1 MDKLKRVFAMIGVVL
16 LVFMYLMTI
25 ITAITASD
33 GAHNWF
39 IGSIML
45 TVFVPVILY
54 AINMLINIQK
64 RNEANN
70 RMREEMYMR
79 QIKDALKAKA
89 EQEKAQKDAQ
99 MAAAQGQVQQGT
111 QMTAAQG
118 QVQQGT
124 QMAAAQ
130 GQVQQ
135 GTQMTAAQG
144 QMQQGTQM
152 PAPQEK
158 ES

>member
-25 ITAITASD
+25 ITSITASD

-89 EQEKAQKDAQ
+89 EQEKAQP
-99 MAAAQGQVQQGT
+99 AAAQGQVQQE
-111 QMTAAQG
+111 A
-118 QVQQGT
+118 
-124 QMAAAQ
+124 QMAAVQ
-130 GQVQQ
+130 GQAQV
-135 GTQMTAAQG
+135 AAE
-144 QMQQGTQM
+144 
-152 PAPQEK
+152 PQEK

>member
-1 MDKLKRVFAMIGVVL
+1 MIGVVL
-16 LVFMYLMTI
+16 LVLMYLMTI

-89 EQEKAQKDAQ
+89 EQEKAQT
-99 MAAAQGQVQQGT
+99 AAAQGQVQQGT
-111 QMTAAQG
+111 QMSAAQG

-124 QMAAAQ
+124 QTAAAQ

-135 GTQMTAAQG
+135 GTQMS
-144 QMQQGTQM
+144 
-152 PAPQEK
+152 APQEK

>member
-89 EQEKAQKDAQ
+89 EQEKAQP
-99 MAAAQGQVQQGT
+99 AAAQGQVQ
-111 QMTAAQG
+111 
-118 QVQQGT
+118 VQQEA
-124 QMAAAQ
+124 QMAAVQ
-130 GQVQQ
+130 GQAQV
-135 GTQMTAAQG
+135 AAE
-144 QMQQGTQM
+144 
-152 PAPQEK
+152 PQEK

>member
-79 QIKDALKAKA
+79 QMKAKA
-89 EQEKAQKDAQ
+89 EQEKAQP
-99 MAAAQGQVQQGT
+99 AAAQGQVQQE
-111 QMTAAQG
+111 A
-118 QVQQGT
+118 
-124 QMAAAQ
+124 QMAAVQ
-130 GQVQQ
+130 GQAQV
-135 GTQMTAAQG
+135 AAE
-144 QMQQGTQM
+144 
-152 PAPQEK
+152 PQEK

>member
-79 QIKDALKAKA
+79 QIKDALKAK
-89 EQEKAQKDAQ
+89 EKAQP
-99 MAAAQGQVQQGT
+99 AAAQGQVQQEA
-111 QMTAAQG
+111 QPAAVQG
-118 QVQQGT
+118 QAQV
-124 QMAAAQ
+124 AAE
-130 GQVQQ
+130 
-135 GTQMTAAQG
+135 
-144 QMQQGTQM
+144 
-152 PAPQEK
+152 PQEK

>member
-1 MDKLKRVFAMIGVVL
+1 MEKLKRVFAMIGVVL
-16 LVFMYLMTI
+16 LVLMYLMTI

-99 MAAAQGQVQQGT
+99 MAAAQGQTQQGVQTAAAQGRTQQGT
-111 QMTAAQG
+111 QTATVQG
-118 QVQQGT
+118 QAQQGV
-124 QMAAAQ
+124 QMA
-130 GQVQQ
+130 
-135 GTQMTAAQG
+135 
-144 QMQQGTQM
+144 
-152 PAPQEK
+152 APQEK

>member
-1 MDKLKRVFAMIGVVL
+1 MEKLKRVFAMIGVVL
-16 LVFMYLMTI
+16 LVLMYLMTI

-99 MAAAQGQVQQGT
+99 MAAAQGQVQQGV
-111 QMTAAQG
+111 QTAAPQG
-118 QVQQGT
+118 QTQQGT
-124 QMAAAQ
+124 QTATVQ
-130 GQVQQ
+130 GKAQQ
-135 GTQMTAAQG
+135 GVQMA
-144 QMQQGTQM
+144 
-152 PAPQEK
+152 APQEK

>member
-1 MDKLKRVFAMIGVVL
+1 MIGVVL

-89 EQEKAQKDAQ
+89 EQEKAQP
-99 MAAAQGQVQQGT
+99 AAAQGQVQKE
-111 QMTAAQG
+111 A
-118 QVQQGT
+118 
-124 QMAAAQ
+124 QMAAVQ
-130 GQVQQ
+130 GQAQV
-135 GTQMTAAQG
+135 AAE
-144 QMQQGTQM
+144 
-152 PAPQEK
+152 PQEK

>member
-1 MDKLKRVFAMIGVVL
+1 MEKLKRVFAMIGVVL
-16 LVFMYLMTI
+16 LVLMYLMTI

-89 EQEKAQKDAQ
+89 EQEKAQ
-99 MAAAQGQVQQGT
+99 MAAAQGQAQQGT
-111 QMTAAQG
+111 QTA
-118 QVQQGT
+118 
-124 QMAAAQ
+124 
-130 GQVQQ
+130 
-135 GTQMTAAQG
+135 AAQG
-144 QMQQGTQM
+144 QMQQGAQT
-152 PAPQEK
+152 AAAQEK

>member
-1 MDKLKRVFAMIGVVL
+1 MIGVVL

-39 IGSIML
+39 
-45 TVFVPVILY
+45 FVPVILY

-89 EQEKAQKDAQ
+89 EQEKAQP
-99 MAAAQGQVQQGT
+99 AAAQGQVQQE
-111 QMTAAQG
+111 A
-118 QVQQGT
+118 
-124 QMAAAQ
+124 QMAAVQ
-130 GQVQQ
+130 GQAQV
-135 GTQMTAAQG
+135 AAE
-144 QMQQGTQM
+144 
-152 PAPQEK
+152 PQEK

>member
-1 MDKLKRVFAMIGVVL
+1 MIGVVL

-89 EQEKAQKDAQ
+89 EQEKAQKEAQ
-99 MAAAQGQVQQGT
+99 MAAAQGQAQQPMMG
-111 QMTAAQG
+111 QAQVAAEPQG
-118 QVQQGT
+118 
-124 QMAAAQ
+124 
-130 GQVQQ
+130 
-135 GTQMTAAQG
+135 
-144 QMQQGTQM
+144 
-152 PAPQEK
+152 K

>member
-1 MDKLKRVFAMIGVVL
+1 
-16 LVFMYLMTI
+16 MTI

-89 EQEKAQKDAQ
+89 EQEKAQGQVQQEAQ
-99 MAAAQGQVQQGT
+99 MAAVQGQAQV
-111 QMTAAQG
+111 AAE
-118 QVQQGT
+118 
-124 QMAAAQ
+124 
-130 GQVQQ
+130 
-135 GTQMTAAQG
+135 
-144 QMQQGTQM
+144 
-152 PAPQEK
+152 PQEK

>member
-1 MDKLKRVFAMIGVVL
+1 MEKLKRVFAMIGVVL
-16 LVFMYLMTI
+16 LVLMYLMTI

-64 RNEANN
+64 SIEANN

-89 EQEKAQKDAQ
+89 EQEKAQT
-99 MAAAQGQVQQGT
+99 AAAQGQVQLGT
-111 QMTAAQG
+111 QTAAL
-118 QVQQGT
+118 
-124 QMAAAQ
+124 
-130 GQVQQ
+130 
-135 GTQMTAAQG
+135 
-144 QMQQGTQM
+144 
-152 PAPQEK
+152 QEK

>member
-1 MDKLKRVFAMIGVVL
+1 MEKLKRVFAMIGVVL
-16 LVFMYLMTI
+16 LVLMYLMTI

-89 EQEKAQKDAQ
+89 EQEKAQT
-99 MAAAQGQVQQGT
+99 AAAQGQVQQGT
-111 QMTAAQG
+111 QTAAL
-118 QVQQGT
+118 
-124 QMAAAQ
+124 
-130 GQVQQ
+130 
-135 GTQMTAAQG
+135 
-144 QMQQGTQM
+144 
-152 PAPQEK
+152 QEK

>member
-79 QIKDALKAKA
+79 QIKDALEAKA
-89 EQEKAQKDAQ
+89 EQEKAQP
-99 MAAAQGQVQQGT
+99 AAAQGQVQQE
-111 QMTAAQG
+111 A
-118 QVQQGT
+118 
-124 QMAAAQ
+124 QMAAVQ
-130 GQVQQ
+130 GQAQV
-135 GTQMTAAQG
+135 AAE
-144 QMQQGTQM
+144 
-152 PAPQEK
+152 PQEK

>member
-1 MDKLKRVFAMIGVVL
+1 MEKLKRVFAMIGVVL
-16 LVFMYLMTI
+16 LVLMYLMTI

-89 EQEKAQKDAQ
+89 EQDKAQTAAAQ
-99 MAAAQGQVQQGT
+99 GQMQQGAQTAAAQGQVQQGT
-111 QMTAAQG
+111 QMS
-118 QVQQGT
+118 
-124 QMAAAQ
+124 
-130 GQVQQ
+130 
-135 GTQMTAAQG
+135 
-144 QMQQGTQM
+144 
-152 PAPQEK
+152 APQEK

>member
-1 MDKLKRVFAMIGVVL
+1 MIGVVL

-54 AINMLINIQK
+54 AINILINIQK

-89 EQEKAQKDAQ
+89 EQEKAQP
-99 MAAAQGQVQQGT
+99 AAAQGQVQQEAQHSIWT
-111 QMTAAQG
+111 ALLWVHSTAMILWMEQM
-118 QVQQGT
+118 VISIL
-124 QMAAAQ
+124 
-130 GQVQQ
+130 
-135 GTQMTAAQG
+135 
-144 QMQQGTQM
+144 
-152 PAPQEK
+152 E
-158 ES
+158 

>member
-33 GAHNWF
+33 GAHNCYNK
-39 IGSIML
+39 IVGDHSKLML

-89 EQEKAQKDAQ
+89 EQEKAQKEAQ
-99 MAAAQGQVQQGT
+99 MAAAQGQAQQG
-111 QMTAAQG
+111 A
-118 QVQQGT
+118 

-130 GQVQQ
+130 GQAQV
-135 GTQMTAAQG
+135 AAE
-144 QMQQGTQM
+144 
-152 PAPQEK
+152 PQEK

>member
-1 MDKLKRVFAMIGVVL
+1 MIGVVL

-111 QMTAAQG
+111 QM
-118 QVQQGT
+118 
-124 QMAAAQ
+124 AAAQ

-135 GTQMTAAQG
+135 GTQMTAVQG
-144 QMQQGTQM
+144 QTQQGAQM
-152 PAPQEK
+152 LAPQEK

>member
-25 ITAITASD
+25 ITEITASD

-79 QIKDALKAKA
+79 QIKDALKAKV
-89 EQEKAQKDAQ
+89 EQEKAQP
-99 MAAAQGQVQQGT
+99 AAAQGQVQQE
-111 QMTAAQG
+111 A
-118 QVQQGT
+118 
-124 QMAAAQ
+124 QMAAVQ
-130 GQVQQ
+130 GQAQV
-135 GTQMTAAQG
+135 AAE
-144 QMQQGTQM
+144 
-152 PAPQEK
+152 PQEK

>member
-89 EQEKAQKDAQ
+89 EQEKAQKEAQ
-99 MAAAQGQVQQGT
+99 MAAAQGQVQPE
-111 QMTAAQG
+111 
-118 QVQQGT
+118 VQP
-124 QMAAAQ
+124 AAAQ
-130 GQVQQ
+130 GQAQQ
-135 GTQMTAAQG
+135 PMMGQAQAA
-144 QMQQGTQM
+144 
-152 PAPQEK
+152 AEPQEK